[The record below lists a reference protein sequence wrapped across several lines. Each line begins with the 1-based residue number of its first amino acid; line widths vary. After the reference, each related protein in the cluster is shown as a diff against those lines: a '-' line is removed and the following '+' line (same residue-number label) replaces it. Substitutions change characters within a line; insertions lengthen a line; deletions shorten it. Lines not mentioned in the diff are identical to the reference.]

1 MRAELHAYAPDDPA
15 QQQLRVEFLSR
26 LDAGALRRSAHP
38 DHLTASAVV
47 LNASRTHVLLVLHGK
62 VRRWLQ
68 PGGHLEDGD
77 ATLSQAA
84 LREAVEETGVRDLE
98 LVTTTAVH
106 LDRHAAPC
114 GARHHLDVCFLV
126 QAPDGAVPTASEES
140 LDVRWFPVGALP
152 AQEPVAG
159 HVIDLG
165 PWVRAGL
172 RA

>member
-1 MRAELHAYAPDDPA
+1 VRAELDAYAPDDPA
-15 QQQLRVEFLSR
+15 QQQLKVEFLSR
-26 LDAGALRRSAHP
+26 LDAGAVRRAARP

-47 LNASRTHVLLVLHGK
+47 LDASRTHVLLVLHGK

-68 PGGHLEDGD
+68 PGGHVEDGD
-77 ATLSQAA
+77 TTLSQAA
-84 LREAVEETGVRDLE
+84 LRETLEETGVVGLE
-98 LVTTTAVH
+98 LVATTAVH

-126 QAPDGAVPTASEES
+126 QAPDGAVPITSEES
-140 LDVRWFPVGALP
+140 LDVRWFPVDALP
-152 AQEPVAG
+152 AQEPVGG

>member
-1 MRAELHAYAPDDPA
+1 MRAELVAYAPDDPA
-15 QQQLRVEFLSR
+15 QQQLKAEFLDR
-26 LDAGALRRSAHP
+26 LEAGAVRRSAHP

-47 LNASRTHVLLVLHGK
+47 LDASRTSVLLVLHGK

-68 PGGHLEDGD
+68 PGGHVEDRD

-84 LREAVEETGVRDLE
+84 LREAVEETGVAE
-98 LVTTTAVH
+98 LVLVSTTAVH

-126 QAPDGAVPTASEES
+126 QAPDGAVPTTSAES
-140 LDVRWFPVGALP
+140 LDVRWFPVDALP
-152 AQEPVAG
+152 AQEPVGG